1 MKKSWLNFICIL
13 LCILIPV
20 VTVVSLGFLLPSQF
34 DMTFLGEL
42 SLKVERLYSVDEP
55 KIVIIGGSSVPFGVD
70 SKLMEEVLGMPVVN
84 FGLYATLGTKMML
97 DLSRG
102 AINEGDIIVIAPET
116 DAQTYSL
123 YFNSEAAWQACDSDF
138 SLLFKISGDNA
149 TAMLG
154 GFWKYTVQKTKY
166 FFAKGHLNPEG
177 VYNKASFDEYG
188 NIVYERPYNQM
199 TLGYDTSLVI
209 KYSSE
214 IISGDFVEYVND
226 YVEYAKSKG
235 ARVLFSFAPSNEDAL
250 DPETTLESLEEFTDF
265 IKTNFKAELISDPN
279 NYIYRSGYFYDSN
292 FHMNDAGMVVHT
304 ANLAND
310 IAKALGKEL
319 LKEIEI
325 PDVPEKT
332 DIPDVY
338 DYDENEKYFVFD
350 EIYSGGNV
358 AGYAIKGLSELGKAQ
373 STLTTP
379 KAYNGKLV
387 ASIRENAFN
396 GAENLSELFVTEN
409 INQINDGAFKN
420 TPNLKKIH
428 ILAKDPNMTTVNN
441 LSGGLTDGMA
451 DDAYFYVA
459 SSSYNEFSANYFW
472 GVYSARIRPE

>member
-1 MKKSWLNFICIL
+1 M
-13 LCILIPV
+13 
-20 VTVVSLGFLLPSQF
+20 SL
-34 DMTFLGEL
+34 
-42 SLKVERLYSVDEP
+42 
-55 KIVIIGGSSVPFGVD
+55 
-70 SKLMEEVLGMPVVN
+70 
-84 FGLYATLGTKMML
+84 
-97 DLSRG
+97 
-102 AINEGDIIVIAPET
+102 
-116 DAQTYSL
+116 
-123 YFNSEAAWQACDSDF
+123 WQA
-138 SLLFKISGDNA
+138 
-149 TAMLG
+149 
-154 GFWKYTVQKTKY
+154 
-166 FFAKGHLNPEG
+166 E
-177 VYNKASFDEYG
+177 
-188 NIVYERPYNQM
+188 
-199 TLGYDTSLVI
+199 
-209 KYSSE
+209 
-214 IISGDFVEYVND
+214 
-226 YVEYAKSKG
+226 
-235 ARVLFSFAPSNEDAL
+235 RVLFSFAPSNEDAL

-325 PDVPEKT
+325 PDVPEKP

-358 AGYAIKGLSELGKAQ
+358 AGYAVKGLSELGKTQ

-420 TPNLKKIH
+420 TPKLKTIH

-441 LSGGLTDGMA
+441 LSGGLTEGMA

-459 SSSYNEFSANYFW
+459 SSSYSEFSANYFW

>member
-42 SLKVERLYSVDEP
+42 SPKVERLYSVDEP

-70 SKLMEEVLGMPVVN
+70 SKLMEEALGMPVVN

-265 IKTNFKAELISDPN
+265 IKMNFKAELISDPN

-325 PDVPEKT
+325 PDVPEKP

-358 AGYAIKGLSELGKAQ
+358 AGYAVKGLSELGKAQ

-396 GAENLSELFVTEN
+396 VAENLSELFVTEN

-420 TPNLKKIH
+420 TPKLKTIH

-441 LSGGLTDGMA
+441 LSGGLTEGMA

>member
-20 VTVVSLGFLLPSQF
+20 VTVVSLGFLLPPQF

-42 SLKVERLYSVDEP
+42 SPKVERLYSVDEP

-166 FFAKGHLNPEG
+166 FFAKEHLNPEG
-177 VYNKASFDEYG
+177 VYNKASFDEFG

-214 IISGDFVEYVND
+214 IISDDFVEYVND

-235 ARVLFSFAPSNEDAL
+235 AHVLFSFAPSNEDAL

-310 IAKALGKEL
+310 IANALGKEL

-325 PDVPEKT
+325 PDVPEKP

-358 AGYAIKGLSELGKAQ
+358 AGYAVKGLSELGKTQ

-420 TPNLKKIH
+420 TPKLKTIH

-441 LSGGLTDGMA
+441 LSGGLTEGMA

-472 GVYSARIRPE
+472 GVYSERIRPE

>member
-42 SLKVERLYSVDEP
+42 SPKVERLYSVDEP

-70 SKLMEEVLGMPVVN
+70 SKLMEEALGMPVVN

-265 IKTNFKAELISDPN
+265 IKMNFKAELISDPN

-310 IAKALGKEL
+310 IANALGKEL

-325 PDVPEKT
+325 PDVPEKP

-358 AGYAIKGLSELGKAQ
+358 AGYAVKGLSELGKAQ

-441 LSGGLTDGMA
+441 LSGGLTEGMA

-459 SSSYNEFSANYFW
+459 SSSYDEFSANYFW
-472 GVYSARIRPE
+472 GVYSARLRPE

>member
-20 VTVVSLGFLLPSQF
+20 VTVVSLGFLLPPQF

-42 SLKVERLYSVDEP
+42 SPKVERLYSVDEP

-265 IKTNFKAELISDPN
+265 IKMNFKAELISDPN

-310 IAKALGKEL
+310 IANALGKEL

-325 PDVPEKT
+325 PDVPEKP

-358 AGYAIKGLSELGKAQ
+358 AGYAVKGLSELGKAQ

-420 TPNLKKIH
+420 TPKLKTIH

-441 LSGGLTDGMA
+441 LSGGLTEGMA

-459 SSSYNEFSANYFW
+459 SSSYSEFSANYFW